1 MKKKRRYRQAA
12 AFLLAAV
19 LILSTGTG
27 SPVFAEAEETELVTG
42 QEQVTETGTEA
53 SEGPESVTEAETE
66 AATETEPSAE
76 TESNTETN
84 AETEHVTES
93 ETIGETSGKS
103 EPETEPVTETESET
117 QNMPPAQVQSAP
129 PAQNQI
135 LEDSS
140 KIDEAVQSVQELIDA
155 LPAFSDME
163 SMSDDALEAAIA
175 QYMAAYEAYD
185 LLTSEQKEQIT
196 GAEVLEEFLAL
207 MNSGEPLAAL
217 PGTEINLSTLT
228 STYTISNSNT
238 YSFKGSG
245 SYGITVTSGS
255 PTIVLSS
262 AAINVSS
269 GPAISIT
276 GNSNVTIKVEGNN
289 TVQCSGSSSGAQGA
303 GIYVAQ
309 GSSITI
315 TADDRSSTL
324 TARAG
329 RDGAGI
335 GSYGQRSNPTL
346 SCGDI
351 TITNVTV
358 YAYAASSMWCHPG
371 IGAAETSGII
381 TIDNATVY
389 AYGTGQMGAYSP
401 AIGSFSTS
409 VPIINICHGSTVYAY
424 RGIYSG
430 TSTADY
436 IGRGSY
442 NDSYTGGQIQTGTG
456 GSITNSII
464 YMYTGSS
471 TTPDGTKEYTDSGET
486 AYPIEITAAGATPS
500 SVTVGYTTGPTLSVT
515 ATTTLSDTLTYQWY
529 KDSVSYANQID
540 GATSAS
546 YQVETGLAVGTYT
559 YKCVVS
565 CGGYTLASD
574 PITFT
579 VENVTQLATPG
590 GLSWDSVTPGR
601 AVWNA
606 VTGATGYTVKLYKD
620 GTNETDVIATKTISN
635 TYCDFADSMTQAGS
649 YTFKVTAVSTD
660 ESYTD
665 SSAESNVSA
674 ALSAYTVTFDSNG
687 GTSVASQVVIN
698 GGKATSPQAPGRMGY
713 SFGGW
718 YREETYENMWNF
730 SSDTVSGTTTI
741 YAKWTLN
748 APTVNVSAKPSNTG
762 TYNGGNTVITLE
774 ASASHDASVTYSYQW
789 YKKAADSG
797 NDTVVGTNSSKLELS
812 YISDSGSYY
821 VIVTAKDDE
830 GNEAPADASSII
842 EVTIN
847 KAKPADPDS
856 GDGYEINYT
865 LEKITAEN
873 GYELSATNSEDAVG
887 QNELSVTPGTNVY
900 VRLKETETHEAS
912 EWVEVIVGARPSVVL
927 KQTDA
932 TASSITVAADG
943 VPGNAVVSYQL
954 VEQDGT
960 PSSDPEDWQESG
972 TFTGLKA
979 GVTYTVYARC
989 SATSSSFSAETSESA
1004 TTDGAT
1010 YTVSIPSQAT
1020 AGGNPVSISITEDTA
1035 HPFDLGYDGQVNVK
1049 IIDDENIDNG
1059 VLTLTRE
1066 GARNTITSALSVN
1079 GTAFTD
1085 LNDNV
1090 ATFTEANKDSSVSLS
1105 FAKPAEQNIPA
1116 GTYKGTV
1123 NFEISYTQ

>member
-27 SPVFAEAEETELVTG
+27 SPVFAEAEDTEPVSV
-42 QEQVTETGTEA
+42 QAQVTEPVTE
-53 SEGPESVTEAETE
+53 PESPTETETVTGGETSEESELITEPVTEMETDAETE
-66 AATETEPSAE
+66 PVTEPE
-76 TESNTETN
+76 T
-84 AETEHVTES
+84 A
-93 ETIGETSGKS
+93 GETLGES
-103 EPETEPVTETESET
+103 EPETEPVMETESET
-117 QNMPPAQVQSAP
+117 QNMLQAQVQSAP

-135 LEDSS
+135 LEDSA
-140 KIDEAVQSVQELIDA
+140 KTDEAVRSVQELIDA

-163 SMSDDALEAAIA
+163 NMNDDELDAAIS

-196 GAEVLEEFLAL
+196 GAEVLEEFLVL
-207 MNSGEPLAAL
+207 MNSGEPLADL
-217 PGTEINLSTLT
+217 PGREIDLSTLT
-228 STYTISNSNT
+228 STFTISDSNT
-238 YSFKGSG
+238 YSFTGRG

-255 PTIVLSS
+255 PTIVLSDAS
-262 AAINVSS
+262 INVSS
-269 GPAISIT
+269 GNAINIT
-276 GNSNVTIKVEGNN
+276 DGSPTNKVEGSN
-289 TVQCSGSSSGAQGA
+289 TVQCSGSSSGTQGA

-309 GSSITI
+309 GSSVTI

-335 GSYGQRSNPTL
+335 GGCYNGNNYTSVP
-346 SCGDI
+346 CGDI

-358 YAYAASSMWCHPG
+358 YAYSAADSSVFPG
-371 IGAAETSGII
+371 IGAYNTSGSI

-389 AYGTGQMGAYSP
+389 AYGSAQNIECAP
-401 AIGSFSTS
+401 AIGCCNS
-409 VPIINICHGSTVYAY
+409 VPTIHILHGSIIYAY
-424 RGIYSG
+424 RGSRNNIYN
-430 TSTADY
+430 ADY
-436 IGRGSY
+436 IGQGGGFTYS
-442 NDSYTGGQIQTGTG
+442 GGQIQTGSG
-456 GSITNSII
+456 GSITNSTI

-471 TTPDGTKEYTDSGET
+471 TTPDGTKEYTGSGET
-486 AYPIEITAAGATPS
+486 AYPVEITAAGATPS

-529 KDSVSYANQID
+529 KNSVSYANQID

-546 YQVETGLAVGTYT
+546 YQAETGLAVGTYT

-590 GLSWDSVTPGR
+590 GLSWDSTTPGR
-601 AVWNA
+601 AVWSP
-606 VTGATGYTVKLYKD
+606 VTGATSYTVKLYKD
-620 GTNETDVIATKTISN
+620 GTNETDIIATKTTSN
-635 TYCDFADSMTQAGS
+635 TYCDFADSMTQEGR
-649 YTFKVTAVSTD
+649 YTFKVTAVSTN

-665 SSAESNVSA
+665 SSAESSASA
-674 ALSAYTVTFDSNG
+674 ALSAYIVTFDSNG
-687 GTSVASQVVIN
+687 GSSVASQVVIS
-698 GGKATSPQAPGRMGY
+698 GGKVISPEAPGRTGY

-718 YREETYENMWNF
+718 YREETCENMWNF
-730 SSDTVSGTTTI
+730 NSDTVSGTTTI

-748 APTVNVSAKPSNTG
+748 APTVNVSADPSNTG
-762 TYNGGNTVITLE
+762 TYNNGNTVITLE
-774 ASASHDASVTYSYQW
+774 ASASHSASVSYSYQW

-797 NDTVVGTNSSKLELS
+797 NDIVVGTNSSKLELS
-812 YISDSGSYY
+812 NISDSGSYY
-821 VIVTAKDDE
+821 VIVTAKDNE
-830 GNEAPADASSII
+830 GNEAVSDASSIV

-847 KAKPADPDS
+847 KAVPANPDS
-856 GDGYEINYT
+856 GEGYEIDYT

-873 GYELSATNSEDAVG
+873 GYELSSTNGEDAEG
-887 QNELSVTPGTNVY
+887 RSELSVTPGTNVY
-900 VRLKETETHEAS
+900 VRLKETNTHEAS

-927 KQTDA
+927 KQTDT

-954 VEQDGT
+954 VEQNGT

-989 SATSSSFSAETSESA
+989 SATSSSFSAETSKSV
-1004 TTDGAT
+1004 TTNGAT
-1010 YTVSIPSQAT
+1010 YTVSIPRQAT
-1020 AGGNPVSISITEDTA
+1020 AGGAPISISITEDTE
-1035 HPFDLGYDGQVNVK
+1035 HPFDLGTDGKVNVK
-1049 IIDDENIDNG
+1049 IKDDESIDKG
-1059 VLTLTRE
+1059 ILTLTRE
-1066 GARNTITSALSVN
+1066 GASNTITSALYVGESL
-1079 GTAFTD
+1079 FED
-1085 LNDNV
+1085 LSQNV
-1090 ATFTEANKDSSVSLS
+1090 ATFTEDSKDSVSLS
-1105 FAKPAEQNIPA
+1105 FAAPTEKDILA